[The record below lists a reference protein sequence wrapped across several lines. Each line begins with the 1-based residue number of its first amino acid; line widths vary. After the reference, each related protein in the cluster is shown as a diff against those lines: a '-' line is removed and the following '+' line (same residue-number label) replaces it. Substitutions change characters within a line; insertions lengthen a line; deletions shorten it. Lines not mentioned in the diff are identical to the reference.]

1 MLSEHHLIS
10 FWNLDFLWVFHKAGA
25 WQVAA
30 YFGNK
35 SPNCIFI
42 ADFCFKGAVP
52 PPQPA
57 ASFPQNQSQVIFV
70 TLCLYLKITAPN
82 IDANFFSLS
91 KTPPTLTLWLSSF
104 MPLQSFLQASP
115 FLSKGVFSWPSLPHR
130 LDCTKGLLSRWWKK
144 VSLTP
149 PIPTP
154 RRTCAEGDYVHCL
167 SGPWFLQNIQPDFP
181 RGTHLPCRFRPESD
195 LILKAL
201 AKS

>member
-1 MLSEHHLIS
+1 MSSPPPPPTCCLFSTESIS
-10 FWNLDFLWVFHKAGA
+10 G
-25 WQVAA
+25 
-30 YFGNK
+30 YFGN
-35 SPNCIFI
+35 SM
-42 ADFCFKGAVP
+42 
-52 PPQPA
+52 
-57 ASFPQNQSQVIFV
+57 SLSQNHCSRYRCKF
-70 TLCLYLKITAPN
+70 
-82 IDANFFSLS
+82 FFSLS

-104 MPLQSFLQASP
+104 MPLQSFWQASP
-115 FLSKGVFSWPSLPHR
+115 FLSKGVFSWPGLPHR

-154 RRTCAEGDYVHCL
+154 RRICAEGDYVHCL

-201 AKS
+201 AKSWIEMVQPIRTRKP